1 MKIRAYEPADF
12 ATVEQWAKA
21 RNMALVPQLLSPN
34 GFLVEDDEGPLMVAF
49 GYLLFDCPI
58 VQIDHLL
65 GRPGASIG
73 PIREAWGMIQRTM
86 IEWVKEVNTRS
97 GFNYCLIRGFVAPVT
112 AMESEKIG
120 WHIDPTPLNCIR
132 YVIS

>member
-73 PIREAWGMIQRTM
+73 PIREAWETIQRTM
-86 IEWVKEVNTRS
+86 IEWVKEVNARS
-97 GFNYCLIRGFVAPVT
+97 GFNYCLIRAFVAPVT
-112 AMESEKIG
+112 ATESEKMG
-120 WHIDPTPLNCIR
+120 WHISPAPLNCIR

>member
-1 MKIRAYEPADF
+1 MKIRAYEPADL

-34 GFLVEDDEGPLMVAF
+34 GFLVEDDEGPLLVAF
-49 GYLLFDCPI
+49 GYLIFDCPI

-73 PIREAWGMIQRTM
+73 PIRDAWGMIQRA
-86 IEWVKEVNTRS
+86 IVGWIQGVNEQG
-97 GFNYCLIRGFVAPVT
+97 GFSYRLIRGFVAPVT
-112 AMESEKIG
+112 AKESEKMG
-120 WHIDPTPLNCIR
+120 WHVDASPLSCIR
-132 YVIS
+132 YVIP